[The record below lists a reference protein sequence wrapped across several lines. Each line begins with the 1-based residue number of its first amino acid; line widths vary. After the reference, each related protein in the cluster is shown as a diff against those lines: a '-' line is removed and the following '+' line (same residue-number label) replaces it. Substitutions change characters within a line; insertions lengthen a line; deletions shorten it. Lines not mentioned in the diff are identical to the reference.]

1 MAIPVTLSTAS
12 VYPGE
17 AEIAF
22 SLARDLQYDGL
33 EVMVLG
39 DPTSREALHL
49 VDLINAYQVPVL
61 SIHAPTLL
69 LTQRVWGGAWEKIDR
84 SIDLAKAVGAELVVL
99 HPPFLWQR
107 AYHKKFIEG
116 VLAREEAAGVVMA
129 VENMYPWRVARDFVI
144 YRPHW
149 DPISLPYP
157 SVTLDLSHAA
167 TARSDSLA
175 MAVELGPR
183 LKHLHLTD
191 GTSTFKDDHLV
202 PGDGTQRAAEVL
214 QLLAAQ
220 DYQGQVCVEVVTRGM
235 STAGRDEALARS
247 IDFARKYLGQDPQ
260 RALRH
265 SLGGMQPT

>member
-12 VYPGE
+12 VYPGGVE
-17 AEIAF
+17 LTFAI
-22 SLARDLQYDGL
+22 ARDLGYDGV

-39 DPTSREALHL
+39 DPTSREAVEL
-49 VDLINAYQVPVL
+49 VDLINAYEVPVL

-84 SIDLAKAVGAELVVL
+84 SIDLAKAVGAETVVL

-107 AYHKKFIEG
+107 PYQKEFVAG
-116 VLAREEAAGVVMA
+116 VLQREEASGVVLA
-129 VENMYPWRVARDFVI
+129 VENMYPWRIARDWVI

-167 TARSDSLA
+167 TSRSDGLA
-175 MAVELGPR
+175 MAIELGPR

-191 GTSTFKDDHLV
+191 GRNTAIDEHLV
-202 PGDGTQRAAEVL
+202 PGDGHQRAAEVL
-214 QLLAAQ
+214 QLLAGQ
-220 DYQGQVCVEVVTRGM
+220 EFGGQVCVEVITRGK
-235 STAGRDEALARS
+235 STVERDIDLGRSL
-247 IDFARKYLGQDPQ
+247 DFARKYLGQDPQ
-260 RALRH
+260 RTIR
-265 SLGGMQPT
+265 